1 MSRRTDRKTPPYQAI
16 DEASVAWKNLPWKK
30 REQHVFRLQKR
41 IYRASQHG
49 EKRKVEKLQK
59 LLMKS
64 EAARL
69 LAVRRVTQDNQGK
82 KTAGIDGI
90 KSVKPQQRL
99 LLAETI
105 HPKNRHRQKAK
116 PVRRVWIPKPGKK
129 DERRPLG
136 IPVMVERAQ
145 QTLVKLALEPAREAV
160 FEENSYGFRPG
171 RSCHDAI
178 GAIFNGIRYKP
189 KFVFD
194 ADIKGC
200 FDNIDQNA
208 LLEKLQIYPQLRHLI
223 KGWLKAG
230 VLEGVDF
237 TPTEAGTPQGGPLSP
252 LLANIALHGMEKVA
266 SSVCSKK
273 KGQPILIRYA
283 DNFVI
288 LHADKEI
295 LERATKVVTE
305 HLKDMGLWLNPKKTR
320 VTHTLIPYD
329 GNVGFDFLGFSV
341 RQHTVGK
348 THTGKNTQG
357 KPLGFKT
364 LITPSREAIRRHTLT
379 LKQLVRKRRSV
390 PQRAVISAINPVIRG
405 WTNYYKWVVCSKAFH
420 ACDHNTFRQL
430 VRWEQA
436 RHPRKCKRWL
446 KHKYS
451 ISIEGYLRFGT
462 YVKDK
467 EENPKAVYVRY
478 HTETPSQ
485 DYAKV
490 RGTASPYDGNHIYWS
505 QRLKQHP
512 LMKSERA
519 KLLALQKGQ
528 CPRCRLYFQD
538 GDILETDHIIPT
550 ALGGKNDISNK
561 WVYHRHCHDEKTAED
576 LAMIAEHKAASV
588 NHN

>member
-1 MSRRTDRKTPPYQAI
+1 MSRRTDRKTPRHQAP
-16 DEASVAWKNLPWKK
+16 DEASGAWKDLPWKNL
-30 REQHVFRLQKR
+30 EQHVFRLQKR

-49 EKRKVEKLQK
+49 ETRKVEKLQK

-90 KSVKPQQRL
+90 KSVKPQQRFL
-99 LLAETI
+99 MAEAI
-105 HPKNRHRQKAK
+105 HPKNMHRQKAK

-145 QTLVKLALEPAREAV
+145 QTLVKLALEPAWEAV

-178 GAIFNGIRYKP
+178 GAIFNGIRLKP
-189 KFVFD
+189 KFVLD

-200 FDNIDQNA
+200 FDKIDQNA
-208 LLEKLQIYPQLRHLI
+208 LLTKLQTYPQIRQLI

-230 VLEGVDF
+230 VMEGVDL
-237 TPTEAGTPQGGPLSP
+237 TPTETGTPQGGPLSP
-252 LLANIALHGMEKVA
+252 LLANIALHGMERAA
-266 SSVCSKK
+266 SSVCPKK
-273 KGQPILIRYA
+273 KGQPILVRYA
-283 DNFVI
+283 DDLVI
-288 LHADKEI
+288 VHAEKEI
-295 LERATKVVTE
+295 LDRATEVVTE
-305 HLKDMGLWLNPKKTR
+305 HLKGMGLWLNPKKTR
-320 VTHTLIPYD
+320 VTHTLTPHE
-329 GNVGFDFLGFSV
+329 GNVGFDFLGFTV
-341 RQHTVGK
+341 RQFPVGK

-364 LITPSREAIRRHTLT
+364 LITPSREAIKRHTLKM
-379 LKQLVRKRRSV
+379 KQLIRKRRSA
-390 PQRAVISAINPVIRG
+390 PQKAVISAINPVIRG
-405 WTNYYKWVVCSKAFH
+405 WTNYHKGVVCCNAFRT
-420 ACDHNTFRQL
+420 CENNTFRQL
-430 VRWEQA
+430 ARWEQA
-436 RHPRKCKRWL
+436 RHQGKSKRWARDR
-446 KHKYS
+446 YR
-451 ISIEGYLRFGT
+451 ISIEGHPRFGT

-467 EENPKAVYVRY
+467 EGNSKAVYVRR
-478 HTETPSQ
+478 HTETHSQ
-485 DYAKV
+485 DHIKV

-512 LMKSERA
+512 LMQTEKA

-528 CPRCRLYFQD
+528 CPRCGLYFRD
-538 GDILETDHIIPT
+538 GDTLETDHSIPL
-550 ALGGKNDISNK
+550 ALGGKDDISNK

-576 LAMIAEHKAASV
+576 LARIARYKAAGI
-588 NHN
+588 NLN